1 MCKYP
6 NLELLVYK
14 AKQIY
19 KYGIS
24 GSMYDG
30 KRTPVMPNAK
40 LLDEEIFAFRQ
51 TWDTTATGFDLH
63 GGFSGQAITDE
74 YTTVVTLIVHV
85 ETCNGYELSYF
96 HVVFFGD
103 AIAYYGKLPNEQF
116 FEDLKNRDMKSQKNQ
131 HYFDVKEV
139 E

>member
-24 GSMYDG
+24 GSMHDG
-30 KRTPVMPNAK
+30 ERTPVMQNAK

-51 TWDTTATGFDLH
+51 TWDTTATGFDLD
-63 GGFSGQAITDE
+63 GRISMQMFTDE
-74 YTTVVTLIVHV
+74 YTTVVKLHF
-85 ETCNGYELSYF
+85 CFQKSDGYDGMDLF
-96 HVVFFGD
+96 VVFFGD
-103 AIAYYGKLPNEQF
+103 RIAYYGLDPNEQF
-116 FEDLKNRDMKSQKNQ
+116 FFFFMNMEMKSQKNA
-131 HYFDVKEV
+131 HYFKK
-139 E
+139 

>member
-1 MCKYP
+1 MCEYP

-30 KRTPVMPNAK
+30 VRTPVMPNAK

-51 TWDTTATGFDLH
+51 TWDTTATGFDLD
-63 GGFSGQAITDE
+63 GRISMQMFTDE
-74 YTTVVTLIVHV
+74 YTTVVKLHFCFQKS
-85 ETCNGYELSYF
+85 EGYDGMDLF
-96 HVVFFGD
+96 VVFFGD
-103 AIAYYGKLPNEQF
+103 RIAYYGVDPNEEF
-116 FEDLKNRDMKSQKNQ
+116 FIDLSRMEMKSQKNQ
-131 HYFDVKEV
+131 HYFDKK
-139 E
+139 

>member
-1 MCKYP
+1 MRAKYP

-14 AKQIY
+14 ATVLYMSLTSSHSIICKKQI
-19 KYGIS
+19 
-24 GSMYDG
+24 D
-30 KRTPVMPNAK
+30 TF
-40 LLDEEIFAFRQ
+40 LQ
-51 TWDTTATGFDLH
+51 TWANTATGFDLH
-63 GGFSGQAITDE
+63 SGDSGQAITDE
-74 YTTVVTLIVHV
+74 YTTVVTLIIQIA
-85 ETCNGYELSYF
+85 TCNGYELEYF

-131 HYFDVKEV
+131 HYFDVKEA

>member
-1 MCKYP
+1 MRAEYP

-14 AKQIY
+14 ATLLY
-19 KYGIS
+19 KSLPEPHNIICKEKI
-24 GSMYDG
+24 D
-30 KRTPVMPNAK
+30 TF
-40 LLDEEIFAFRQ
+40 LQ
-51 TWDTTATGFDLH
+51 TWANTATGFDLH

-85 ETCNGYELSYF
+85 ETCNGYELEYF

-103 AIAYYGKLPNEQF
+103 TIAYYGKLPNEQF
-116 FEDLKNRDMKSQKNQ
+116 FEDLKNRNMKSQKNQ

>member
-1 MCKYP
+1 MMCKYP

-14 AKQIY
+14 ATLLY
-19 KYGIS
+19 KSLPEPHNI
-24 GSMYDG
+24 
-30 KRTPVMPNAK
+30 
-40 LLDEEIFAFRQ
+40 IFKEKIDTFLQ
-51 TWDTTATGFDLH
+51 TWANTATGFDLH

-116 FEDLKNRDMKSQKNQ
+116 FEDLKNRNMKSQKNQ